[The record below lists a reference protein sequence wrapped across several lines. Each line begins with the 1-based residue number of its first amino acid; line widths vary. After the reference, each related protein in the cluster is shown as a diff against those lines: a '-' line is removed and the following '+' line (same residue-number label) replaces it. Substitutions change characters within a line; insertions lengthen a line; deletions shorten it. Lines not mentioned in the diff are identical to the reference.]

1 MSQTL
6 SGTIIGNGNIF
17 SSPTTKLDTEL
28 SDTSTNAVQ
37 NKVITEELKKKLES
51 IPVATAD
58 TVGGIKV
65 GTGLDILE
73 GVLSVASS
81 AGGGGVIDG
90 DVSNTSSW
98 WIQLGGKI
106 SLIINGG
113 RYDTKRTSENDGS
126 TPTYTI
132 AFAKPFTT
140 SCLTLLCTPETPK
153 NIRYAY
159 RTGFHIYNF
168 NNNEFTFIFGGE
180 QQGRYINWI
189 AIGI

>member
-81 AGGGGVIDG
+81 AGGG
-90 DVSNTSSW
+90 
-98 WIQLGGKI
+98 
-106 SLIINGG
+106 
-113 RYDTKRTSENDGS
+113 E
-126 TPTYTI
+126 
-132 AFAKPFTT
+132 
-140 SCLTLLCTPETPK
+140 LLM
-153 NIRYAY
+153 AM
-159 RTGFHIYNF
+159 
-168 NNNEFTFIFGGE
+168 
-180 QQGRYINWI
+180 
-189 AIGI
+189 